1 MRFGVVSILIFALAF
16 SFTEVNAQ
24 LPFISCQNDT
34 VYAYNTTFRTNLD
47 AVLYTLVSNATALS
61 GFHSAIDGYGSFA
74 VNGQFFCRGDVTPAQ
89 CRDCVANS
97 SDRIRERCPGARAAG
112 IWEELCTLRYS
123 NETIFSKLSLEPNFT
138 LWNPLEISYAY
149 QFNQVWNASMVEL
162 KDEVINGTAGEGY
175 GKKLFGTK
183 VTVFSPF
190 ISIMSLAQCSPD
202 LSASDC
208 DLCLTASIA
217 QLPRCCFGQQGGS
230 VIKPSC
236 NIRSELHSFY
246 ADPPGLVTSPTP
258 SPIGGSRN
266 GGMSIGVIVA
276 IVVPL
281 GVGAITAVF
290 LVWYC
295 CLYGRQR
302 KKSNDGKENGEPMLK
317 DEALRFSLDAIQ
329 AATNS
334 FSLENKI
341 GQGGFGDVFQGML
354 SNGTQIAAKRLSE
367 CSRQGAKEFKNEILL
382 IAKLQHRNLVRLLG
396 FCLEGPER
404 ILIYEFLPNKS
415 LDHYLFDPEK
425 QRILDWP
432 RRYMIIH
439 GIARGLLYLHE
450 DSPLKIIHRDLKA
463 ANVLLD
469 TNMNP
474 KIADFGTARIV
485 GVDESQISTKRIG
498 MLSNGTQI
506 AAKRL
511 SECSRQGANEF
522 KNEILLIAKLQH
534 RNLVRLLGFCLE
546 GPERILIYEFLPNKS
561 LDHYLFDPEKQRI
574 LDWPRRYMIIHGI
587 ARGLLYLHED
597 SPLKIIHRDLK
608 AANVLLDTN
617 MNPKIADFGTARIV
631 GVDESQ
637 ICTKRIVG
645 T

>member
-1 MRFGVVSILIFALAF
+1 MRFGVVSILIFALPF
-16 SFTEVNAQ
+16 SFTEVDAQ
-24 LPFISCQNDT
+24 LPFVSCQNDT

-47 AVLYTLVSNATALS
+47 AVLSTLVSNATALS
-61 GFHSAIDGYGSFA
+61 GFHSATDGYGSFA

-112 IWEELCTLRYS
+112 IWEELCTLQYS
-123 NETIFSKLSLEPNFT
+123 NETILSKLSLEPNFT
-138 LWNPLEISYAY
+138 LWNTLRISYAY
-149 QFNQVWNASMVEL
+149 QFNEVWNASMVEL
-162 KDEVINGTAGEGY
+162 KDEIVNGTAGEGY

-190 ISIMSLAQCSPD
+190 ISIMTLAQCSPD

-217 QLPRCCFGQQGGS
+217 QLPRCCFGQQGGR

-236 NIRSELHSFY
+236 NIRSELYSFY
-246 ADPPGLVTSPTP
+246 ADPPGLVTSP
-258 SPIGGSRN
+258 SPINGSGDGR
-266 GGMSIGVIVA
+266 MSIGVIVA

-302 KKSNDGKENGEPMLK
+302 KKSKDGKEIGEPMME
-317 DEALRFSLDAIQ
+317 DESLQFSFDTIQ

-334 FSLENKI
+334 FSQENKI
-341 GQGGFGDVFQGML
+341 GEGGFGDVYLGLL
-354 SNGTQIAAKRLSE
+354 SNGTQIAAKRLSK
-367 CSRQGAKEFKNEILL
+367 CSRQGAQEFKNEVLL
-382 IAKLQHRNLVRLLG
+382 IANLQHRNLVRLFG

-404 ILIYEFLPNKS
+404 ILIYDFVPNKS
-415 LDHYLFDPEK
+415 LDHFLFDPEK
-425 QRILDWP
+425 QRLLDWP
-432 RRYMIIH
+432 RRYTIIH

-485 GVDESQISTKRIG
+485 GVDESQISTKRIVG
-498 MLSNGTQI
+498 TYGYMPPEYAKHGHYSVKSDVYSFGVLVLEIITGKKNGNFSQSDAAYDILSYKAWTDWTNGNPLELLDSSVGE
-506 AAKRL
+506 KY
-511 SECSRQGANEF
+511 SRNEVL
-522 KNEILLIAKLQH
+522 KCIHMALLCVQ
-534 RNLVRLLGFCLE
+534 
-546 GPERILIYEFLPNKS
+546 
-561 LDHYLFDPEKQRI
+561 
-574 LDWPRRYMIIHGI
+574 
-587 ARGLLYLHED
+587 ED
-597 SPLKIIHRDLK
+597 SSHRPTMRTI
-608 AANVLLDTN
+608 VLMLN
-617 MNPKIADFGTARIV
+617 SSSVSMPRPQQPAYFQCGGTIEAR
-631 GVDESQ
+631 
-637 ICTKRIVG
+637 
-645 T
+645 